1 MLGIANKKITL
12 RGKTGVRTRLPMMIT
27 VAALA
32 LSIVLVPV
40 INLRNH
46 VAYTMYN
53 SSAISYEKARVTAV
67 SSESTEP
74 AEGMPGWNLG
84 VQTITIL
91 FKNGPLKGREVELD
105 NNLSTTHNIYV
116 KPGASVIVKA
126 DRPVGIAPYYTLY
139 NYDRTPGLVAVFA
152 IFAAFMVLVGRFK
165 GLRSVLGL
173 VISIFFIFAFLLPA
187 VYRGWSPVLTSVVT
201 VLIIAVFSIL
211 LLNGFSQKTYTALL
225 AVAAGVLLSALFF
238 AVISALLH
246 LAGYNIEEA
255 EELIIV
261 SRNTGLKIEEVLFAG
276 VLVASLGAVIDISVS
291 VAASVYEIKD
301 KRPGV
306 SPKELFRSGMDVGKD
321 MIGAQSMT
329 LILAFVGS
337 SLATLLS
344 LIAYGARFD
353 QVLSSDYVAVEAVHG
368 VTGSLAVILAVPV
381 TAGLCA
387 LLGGRGDTG
396 KHRFQKGT

>member
-1 MLGIANKKITL
+1 MLGTANKKTAA
-12 RGKTGVRTRLPMMIT
+12 RGKSGVKTRLPMMIT
-27 VAALA
+27 VAVLA
-32 LSIVLVPV
+32 LSVVLVPI
-40 INLRNH
+40 INIRNP

-53 SSAISYEKARVTAV
+53 SETISYEKASVIAV
-67 SSESTEP
+67 SNERLEP

-84 VQTITIL
+84 VQTITIR
-91 FKNGPLKGREVELD
+91 FKNGPAEGLEVEFD

-116 KPGASVIVKA
+116 KPGMSVIVKA
-126 DRPVGIAPYYTLY
+126 DMPAGVAPFYTLY

-152 IFAAFMVLVGRFK
+152 IFAAFMILVGRIK

-187 VYRGWSPVLTSVVT
+187 VYRGWSPVLTSVIT

-225 AVAAGVLLSALFF
+225 AVAAGVLFSALFF

-246 LAGYNIEEA
+246 LVGYNIEEA

-301 KRPGV
+301 KRVGI

-353 QVLSSDYVAVEAVHG
+353 QVLSSDYVAVEALHG
-368 VTGSLAVILAVPV
+368 ITGSLAVIVAVPV

-387 LLGGRGDTG
+387 LLDGRGEKG
-396 KHRFQKGT
+396 KYRSQRT